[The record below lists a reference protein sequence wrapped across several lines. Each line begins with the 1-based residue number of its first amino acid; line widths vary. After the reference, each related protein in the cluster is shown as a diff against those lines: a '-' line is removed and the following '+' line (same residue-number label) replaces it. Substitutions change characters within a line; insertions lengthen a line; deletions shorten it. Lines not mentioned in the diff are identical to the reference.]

1 MELKN
6 IIAAVTLSIAIIVF
20 YTLFFQPS
28 PEELNKMRA
37 QKEKKELAQS
47 SDAPSLDETESL
59 TKLSRKEALAE
70 NERIFFENENIIGSI
85 SLKGASI
92 DDLIFK
98 NYKIELDQKEKVILL
113 NPRKIQNGYYV
124 ESGFV
129 SNSQNIQVPN
139 SSTIWKV
146 EGMIN

>member
-59 TKLSRKEALAE
+59 TKLSRKEALAQ

-92 DDLIFK
+92 DDLIF
-98 NYKIELDQKEKVILL
+98 
-113 NPRKIQNGYYV
+113 
-124 ESGFV
+124 
-129 SNSQNIQVPN
+129 
-139 SSTIWKV
+139 
-146 EGMIN
+146 